1 MKHDEYE
8 KGVVRIEDTLAN
20 QTQELD
26 ELSKLST
33 IAFNRNTVLE
43 REVQELKKRLTTA
56 KSELQVCNIM
66 YYTPIMIIYY
76 CDDNVRVLLCMHS
89 HIWQSNIHYG
99 AILKSLLSL

>member
-1 MKHDEYE
+1 MKHEEYE

-43 REVQELKKRLTTA
+43 REVRELRKRLTTT

-66 YYTPIMIIYY
+66 YYTP
-76 CDDNVRVLLCMHS
+76 LLL
-89 HIWQSNIHYG
+89 
-99 AILKSLLSL
+99 ILS

>member
-1 MKHDEYE
+1 MYCYYYIELVYKLLLWIIIFPILKMKHEEYE

-43 REVQELKKRLTTA
+43 REVRELRKRLTTT

-66 YYTPIMIIYY
+66 YYIPHYY
-76 CDDNVRVLLCMHS
+76 
-89 HIWQSNIHYG
+89 
-99 AILKSLLSL
+99 